1 MAFLGDMFI
10 AGTENIDGK
19 YKSGIAFPLSKK
31 SPLSCVQEIA
41 PGSWQVEL
49 RKDSDD
55 IIARSTDKLDQEA
68 LQSSGFEAVQI
79 ALDILSAKGIFSA
92 YVVHPA
98 TTNIGVYWVN
108 SRSVVYL
115 QSLFD
120 FPMGVSFQVQQFD
133 ASGIKIKSPPPAEPI
148 WNESFRF
155 YRLSQSSNDLFEAYR
170 NLFLSF
176 EALLNNICA
185 KNRREGEAAWLRRA
199 LSVVNSKMSLS
210 QFAPSGNADPIEY
223 IINSQ
228 YINVRCKLQH
238 AKFPAAELPHS
249 SLNPVT
255 VKQAYSEL
263 VRIWRQIAGAYLN
276 VPTGGG
282 VITYAGFED
291 VIGKAFKD
299 GAAMLYTS
307 DNLPP
312 RNEDTAVSPRSFP
325 VHEFVVSSYK
335 GQVRPGVV
343 RLIGQE
349 DTLEL
354 AENYD
359 KPIHRVCSKVG
370 TALFG
375 VAYIERGLV
384 VTGVD
389 QWECIQDFRL
399 INTAQPN
406 IEFDT

>member
-176 EALLNNICA
+176 EALLNNICFVCCQF
-185 KNRREGEAAWLRRA
+185 KNESFTVRAERKRR
-199 LSVVNSKMSLS
+199 
-210 QFAPSGNADPIEY
+210 
-223 IINSQ
+223 
-228 YINVRCKLQH
+228 
-238 AKFPAAELPHS
+238 PH
-249 SLNPVT
+249 
-255 VKQAYSEL
+255 
-263 VRIWRQIAGAYLN
+263 
-276 VPTGGG
+276 
-282 VITYAGFED
+282 
-291 VIGKAFKD
+291 
-299 GAAMLYTS
+299 
-307 DNLPP
+307 
-312 RNEDTAVSPRSFP
+312 
-325 VHEFVVSSYK
+325 
-335 GQVRPGVV
+335 
-343 RLIGQE
+343 
-349 DTLEL
+349 
-354 AENYD
+354 
-359 KPIHRVCSKVG
+359 
-370 TALFG
+370 
-375 VAYIERGLV
+375 
-384 VTGVD
+384 
-389 QWECIQDFRL
+389 
-399 INTAQPN
+399 
-406 IEFDT
+406 